1 MTGRKPTARITLE
14 SLKERNE
21 LPIVHWDTRNVWFI
35 LGMGSLGGLIGKE
48 LGLGLSA
55 AGVSTL
61 LCMYLAYDF
70 VRATPPYANA
80 TEWIRT
86 NLRYWRQ
93 PSKFANTAQAHV
105 ETDSTLRA
113 AVQTSETTRDLTE
126 VSRMYPPHGIVK
138 RKDGGYWMVL
148 RYEPPNM
155 DFSTNEEF
163 FDLIDSLANDY
174 NETGTFD
181 INVLTTTRPVDIEG
195 YFDQLAERMDDPDV
209 QNNEIFKALLQEMKE
224 HRARMLQ
231 KTNTETIHVY
241 LIISTDKTEVQ
252 NEVGGDEDAK
262 DRSRIFSALNR
273 KGSSDKE
280 TKEQQMQRRLK
291 KRLDEKAQTLAS
303 ILVDNSASVGEANV
317 HQVPATEASAVLETF
332 WTGRPVPIE
341 PEEEEDPVRVTDMT
355 RGPTQE
361 EVDVNEVGS

>member
-1 MTGRKPTARITLE
+1 MTGTKPTARITLE
-14 SLKERNE
+14 SLKEQNE
-21 LPIVHWDTRNVWFI
+21 VPIVRWDTRNVWFI
-35 LGMGSLGGLIGKE
+35 LGMGSLGGLMGNE

-55 AGVSTL
+55 VGVSTL

-80 TEWIRT
+80 TEWIRA

-126 VSRMYPPHGIVK
+126 VARMYPPHGIVK

-163 FDLIDSLANDY
+163 FDLIDSLANSY

-181 INVLTTTRPVDIEG
+181 IDVMVTTRPVDIEG

-231 KTNTETIHVY
+231 KTNTETTHVY
-241 LIISTDKTEVQ
+241 LLISTDKTEAQ
-252 NEVGGDEDAK
+252 NRVGGDEDAK
-262 DRSRIFSALNR
+262 DRSRIFSAFNR

-280 TKEQQMQRRLK
+280 TKENQMQRRLK

-303 ILVDNSASVGEANV
+303 ILVDHSASVGEANV
-317 HQVPATEASAVLETF
+317 HQVSVTEASAVLETF

-341 PEEEEDPVRVTDMT
+341 PDEEEDQVRVTDMT

-361 EVDVNEVGS
+361 EVNVNGEGS